1 MNEQGSFQSTY
12 LPKYFTD
19 CIPSVTYEGDNTV
32 LLQQTAKFIL
42 MKEKEGDLLKPCQNV
57 DSNNLNELL
66 AVLKFVASSEI
77 RNLKGLIQKSVEAGN
92 DFKVVWNEIYQSQII
107 EVSKIW
113 GRMMLLMTSI

>member
-42 MKEKEGDLLKPCQNV
+42 MKEKEGELVKPSQNV

>member
-42 MKEKEGDLLKPCQNV
+42 MKEKEGDLLKPSQNV

>member
-42 MKEKEGDLLKPCQNV
+42 MKEKEGDLVKPSQNV

-113 GRMMLLMTSI
+113 GRMMLLLTSI

>member
-42 MKEKEGDLLKPCQNV
+42 MKEKEGDLLKPSQNV

-77 RNLKGLIQKSVEAGN
+77 RNLKGIIQKSVEAGN

-107 EVSKIW
+107 
-113 GRMMLLMTSI
+113 